1 MKRTLLLLALL
12 PMFANATVQ
21 PSYQMV
27 CYAPNQAPTK
37 QYIAVY
43 STRSYG
49 FDYTRMDGLKV
60 YSTLQCEIIEIK
72 KQNQE

>member
-21 PSYQMV
+21 ASYQMV

-37 QYIAVY
+37 QYIKDF
-43 STRSYG
+43 TRYNYG
-49 FDYTRMDGLKV
+49 FMYQRLDGLEV
-60 YSTLQCEIIEIK
+60 FSTMQCEIIEIK
-72 KQNQE
+72 NQNQE